1 MTQVR
6 TAIVRRGRAHR
17 DELHVT
23 VGNTAR
29 HVGGKRQPAGADI
42 ADDYLLQPWLVDWN
56 LCALQCGNFFGIRV
70 DAQDIIAQL
79 RKAYA
84 GNEPHITG
92 SEQGEIHGRRGKKK
106 QKTPRTGPRPR
117 GRAGGTFPPPPPAGA
132 PPGAAPPSRWF
143 FEFFGPL

>member
-42 ADDYLLQPWLVDWN
+42 ADD
-56 LCALQCGNFFGIRV
+56 
-70 DAQDIIAQL
+70 
-79 RKAYA
+79 
-84 GNEPHITG
+84 
-92 SEQGEIHGRRGKKK
+92 
-106 QKTPRTGPRPR
+106 
-117 GRAGGTFPPPPPAGA
+117 
-132 PPGAAPPSRWF
+132 
-143 FEFFGPL
+143 